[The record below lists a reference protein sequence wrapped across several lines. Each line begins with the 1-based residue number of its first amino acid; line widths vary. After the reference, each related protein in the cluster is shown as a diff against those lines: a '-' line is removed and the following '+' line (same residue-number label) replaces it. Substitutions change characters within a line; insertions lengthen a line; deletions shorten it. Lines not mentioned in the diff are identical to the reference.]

1 MGFNMHEITTDRTK
15 QLCRFIKTLQYE
27 DIPPAVI
34 ERAKM
39 MVMQTVG
46 VSLCSTELK
55 QVQDAIA
62 IAKEMSPGSEG
73 TATLWADGAKVSWE
87 AAALAAGTMGDTL
100 DWEDCSVTGHPSA
113 GVIPTAVIASE
124 VLHKSGKDLLTA
136 VVVGYEVYQ
145 RVALAG
151 RSNIVG
157 YNIFGNLAVLMKLLD
172 LSEEQMNQAFGVGTA
187 CAIIPANVH
196 EITMSDSLNY
206 LYGFRAESTITMI
219 KTVLEGIENMEDAFD
234 DPSAYLAHC
243 GYQEPEW
250 LTLEL
255 GEHWMM
261 MDMLLVKHWPA
272 NVFVQ
277 TYAELAAR
285 LVTKYHF
292 NPDDVEEI
300 IVRPSIAFRTWYTDT
315 GYESITQA
323 QFSIPYAVACAMY
336 HPDPGAVWYQ
346 PDTMKNPKIIL
357 SDVSTGSPV
366 AIVGATH
373 ITTMRTAGGHG
384 VVQAKH
390 LANPD
395 PSILSVFGCGAQA
408 RAGMRGFLE
417 GFPSLRQVRLFSRSR
432 QPMEE
437 ARKELEDRVEVVL
450 CDTPEDALAG
460 SQLVLMASG
469 ARTTLVTQEML
480 RPGMTIIGIEGFRD
494 LAPQIAK
501 SADKW
506 YLGYKQPDAHILN
519 SPTLNPG
526 HTLTMDDV
534 LGDMTELLTGKIPG
548 REREDE
554 IIVST
559 HMGMGAHDVSCA
571 ATVYQRARE
580 QQVGQWL
587 TLA

>member
-15 QLCRFIKTLQYE
+15 QLCHFIKTLRYE

-46 VSLCSTELK
+46 VSLCSAELK

-73 TATLWADGAKVSWE
+73 TATLWSDGAKVSWE

-219 KTVLEGIENMEDAFD
+219 KTVLSGIENMEDAFD

-300 IVRPSIAFRTWYTDT
+300 IVRPSVAFRTWYTDT

-346 PDTMKNPKIIL
+346 PDTMKDPKIL
-357 SDVSTGSPV
+357 ALLNKVKADGFVK
-366 AIVGATH
+366 
-373 ITTMRTAGGHG
+373 MGGMKLIKDLIDG
-384 VVQAKH
+384 KH
-390 LANPD
+390 PEKFM
-395 PSILSVFGCGAQA
+395 I
-408 RAGMRGFLE
+408 
-417 GFPSLRQVRLFSRSR
+417 VRLNNGSEF
-432 QPMEE
+432 
-437 ARKELEDRVEVVL
+437 VE
-450 CDTPEDALAG
+450 
-460 SQLVLMASG
+460 
-469 ARTTLVTQEML
+469 
-480 RPGMTIIGIEGFRD
+480 
-494 LAPQIAK
+494 
-501 SADKW
+501 SAFT
-506 YLGYKQPDAHILN
+506 H
-519 SPTLNPG
+519 PG
-526 HTLTMDDV
+526 HPSYMLTREEFQDRFRLQTVNVLPREKAEGAIDCICHLEEYDDASV
-534 LGDMTELLTGKIPG
+534 LPTFF
-548 REREDE
+548 
-554 IIVST
+554 
-559 HMGMGAHDVSCA
+559 
-571 ATVYQRARE
+571 Y
-580 QQVGQWL
+580 
-587 TLA
+587 

>member
-15 QLCRFIKTLQYE
+15 QLCHFIKTLRYE

-73 TATLWADGAKVSWE
+73 TATLWSDGAKVSWE

-219 KTVLEGIENMEDAFD
+219 KTVLSGIENMEDAFD

-300 IVRPSIAFRTWYTDT
+300 IVRPSVAFRTWYTDT

-346 PDTMKNPKIIL
+346 PDTMKDPKIL
-357 SDVSTGSPV
+357 ALLNKVKADGFVK
-366 AIVGATH
+366 
-373 ITTMRTAGGHG
+373 MGGMKLIKDLIDG
-384 VVQAKH
+384 KH
-390 LANPD
+390 PEKFM
-395 PSILSVFGCGAQA
+395 I
-408 RAGMRGFLE
+408 
-417 GFPSLRQVRLFSRSR
+417 VRLKNGSEFVESAFTHPGHPSYMLTR
-432 QPMEE
+432 EE
-437 ARKELEDRVEVVL
+437 FQDRFRLQTVNVLPREKAEGAIDCICHLEEY
-450 CDTPEDALAG
+450 EDA
-460 SQLVLMASG
+460 SVL
-469 ARTTLVTQEML
+469 
-480 RPGMTIIGIEGFRD
+480 
-494 LAPQIAK
+494 
-501 SADKW
+501 
-506 YLGYKQPDAHILN
+506 
-519 SPTLNPG
+519 PTFF
-526 HTLTMDDV
+526 
-534 LGDMTELLTGKIPG
+534 
-548 REREDE
+548 
-554 IIVST
+554 
-559 HMGMGAHDVSCA
+559 
-571 ATVYQRARE
+571 Y
-580 QQVGQWL
+580 
-587 TLA
+587 

>member
-1 MGFNMHEITTDRTK
+1 MGFNIHEITTDRTK
-15 QLCRFIKTLQYE
+15 QLCHFIKTLSYE

-39 MVMQTVG
+39 MVMQTAG
-46 VSLCSTELK
+46 VSLCSAELK

-136 VVVGYEVYQ
+136 VVAGYEVYQ

-157 YNIFGNLAVLMKLLD
+157 YNIFGNLTVLMKLLD

-196 EITMSDSLNY
+196 EMTMSDSLNY
-206 LYGFRAESTITMI
+206 LYGFRAETTITMI
-219 KTVLEGIENMEDAFD
+219 KTVLNGIENMEDAFD

-292 NPDDVEEI
+292 NPDDVAEI
-300 IVRPSIAFRTWYTDT
+300 IVRPSVAFRTWYTDT

-346 PDTMKNPKIIL
+346 PETMKDPKIL
-357 SDVSTGSPV
+357 TLLNKVKADGFVK
-366 AIVGATH
+366 
-373 ITTMRTAGGHG
+373 MGGMKLIKDLIDG
-384 VVQAKH
+384 KH
-390 LANPD
+390 PEKF
-395 PSILSVFGCGAQA
+395 II
-408 RAGMRGFLE
+408 
-417 GFPSLRQVRLFSRSR
+417 VRLKNGSEYVESAFTHPGHPSYMLTRD
-432 QPMEE
+432 EF
-437 ARKELEDRVEVVL
+437 KDRFRLQTVNVL
-450 CDTPEDALAG
+450 PREKTEGAIECICHLDEYEDA
-460 SQLVLMASG
+460 SVL
-469 ARTTLVTQEML
+469 
-480 RPGMTIIGIEGFRD
+480 
-494 LAPQIAK
+494 
-501 SADKW
+501 
-506 YLGYKQPDAHILN
+506 
-519 SPTLNPG
+519 PTFF
-526 HTLTMDDV
+526 
-534 LGDMTELLTGKIPG
+534 
-548 REREDE
+548 
-554 IIVST
+554 
-559 HMGMGAHDVSCA
+559 
-571 ATVYQRARE
+571 Y
-580 QQVGQWL
+580 
-587 TLA
+587 

>member
-15 QLCRFIKTLQYE
+15 QLCHFIKTLQYE

-46 VSLCSTELK
+46 VSLCSAELK

-73 TATLWADGAKVSWE
+73 TATLWSDGAKVSWE

-172 LSEEQMNQAFGVGTA
+172 LSEKQMNQAFGVGTA

-219 KTVLEGIENMEDAFD
+219 KTVLSGIENMEDAFD

-300 IVRPSIAFRTWYTDT
+300 IVRPSVAFRTWYTDT

-323 QFSIPYAVACAMY
+323 QFSIPYVVACAMY

-346 PDTMKNPKIIL
+346 PDTMKDPKIL
-357 SDVSTGSPV
+357 ALLNKVKADGFVK
-366 AIVGATH
+366 
-373 ITTMRTAGGHG
+373 MGGMKLIKDLIDG
-384 VVQAKH
+384 KH
-390 LANPD
+390 PEKFM
-395 PSILSVFGCGAQA
+395 I
-408 RAGMRGFLE
+408 
-417 GFPSLRQVRLFSRSR
+417 VRLKNGSEFVESAFTHPGHPSYMLTR
-432 QPMEE
+432 EE
-437 ARKELEDRVEVVL
+437 FQDRFRLQTVNVLPREKAEGAIDCICHLEEY
-450 CDTPEDALAG
+450 EDA
-460 SQLVLMASG
+460 SVL
-469 ARTTLVTQEML
+469 
-480 RPGMTIIGIEGFRD
+480 
-494 LAPQIAK
+494 
-501 SADKW
+501 
-506 YLGYKQPDAHILN
+506 
-519 SPTLNPG
+519 PTFF
-526 HTLTMDDV
+526 
-534 LGDMTELLTGKIPG
+534 
-548 REREDE
+548 
-554 IIVST
+554 
-559 HMGMGAHDVSCA
+559 
-571 ATVYQRARE
+571 Y
-580 QQVGQWL
+580 
-587 TLA
+587 

>member
-15 QLCRFIKTLQYE
+15 QLCHFIKTLRYE

-46 VSLCSTELK
+46 VSLCSAELK

-73 TATLWADGAKVSWE
+73 TATLWSDGAKVSWE

-219 KTVLEGIENMEDAFD
+219 KTVLSGIENMEDAFD

-300 IVRPSIAFRTWYTDT
+300 IVRPSVAFRTWYTDT
-315 GYESITQA
+315 GYASITQA

-346 PDTMKNPKIIL
+346 PDTMKDPKIL
-357 SDVSTGSPV
+357 ALLNKVKADGFVK
-366 AIVGATH
+366 
-373 ITTMRTAGGHG
+373 MGGMKLIKDLIDG
-384 VVQAKH
+384 KH
-390 LANPD
+390 PEKFM
-395 PSILSVFGCGAQA
+395 I
-408 RAGMRGFLE
+408 
-417 GFPSLRQVRLFSRSR
+417 VRLKNGSEF
-432 QPMEE
+432 MESAFTHPGHPSYMLTRE
-437 ARKELEDRVEVVL
+437 EFQDRFRLQTVNVLPREKAEGAIDCICHLEEY
-450 CDTPEDALAG
+450 EDA
-460 SQLVLMASG
+460 SVL
-469 ARTTLVTQEML
+469 
-480 RPGMTIIGIEGFRD
+480 
-494 LAPQIAK
+494 
-501 SADKW
+501 
-506 YLGYKQPDAHILN
+506 
-519 SPTLNPG
+519 PTFF
-526 HTLTMDDV
+526 
-534 LGDMTELLTGKIPG
+534 
-548 REREDE
+548 
-554 IIVST
+554 
-559 HMGMGAHDVSCA
+559 
-571 ATVYQRARE
+571 Y
-580 QQVGQWL
+580 
-587 TLA
+587 